1 MRKNELM
8 VDPDWIQVLERV
20 VMQCKTDVISSQ
32 DNPADSSLSS
42 VVLIRE
48 TAFCYCSSY
57 SQKHLALLL
66 LTPLSFE
73 IKQNKMII
81 TLL

>member
-1 MRKNELM
+1 
-8 VDPDWIQVLERV
+8 
-20 VMQCKTDVISSQ
+20 MQCKTDVISSQ

-48 TAFCYCSSY
+48 TAFCYY